1 MKSEFYD
8 YINSTIF
15 VNVSRDG
22 VQKDGWGNAQPVQE
36 TLPIKAYLKESKR
49 DSQGKPAGSV
59 GSQQGAN
66 TFTTYLKGYL
76 AEPMHWPENVIPEY
90 CEVEY
95 QGRRGKLQIYSQL
108 PRAFNTEALTGD
120 VVDGIATFQL

>member
-15 VNVSRDG
+15 VNVSRNG
-22 VQKDGWGNAQPVQE
+22 VQKDAWGNAQPMQE
-36 TLPIKAYLKESKR
+36 TLPIKAYLKELR
-49 DSQGKPAGSV
+49 GNSQTKPAGGV
-59 GSQQGAN
+59 GSQQGTN

-76 AEPMHWPENVIPEY
+76 AEPMHWPEGVIPQY
-90 CEVEY
+90 CEVDY

-120 VVDGIATFQL
+120 VVEGLVTFQL